1 MDTVKKKLKRQ
12 STGWEKI
19 FANCTSDKGLVSRTY
34 KKLSKS
40 NNKKTTQVKNEQR
53 ILKKIL
59 QKTIHWT
66 IRVVNIEKMLDII
79 SHQGN
84 VNQMRYYLTPTRMT
98 RVKLRQVLVR
108 I

>member
-12 STGWEKI
+12 STGQEKI

-53 ILKKIL
+53 IFFKIL

-84 VNQMRYYLTPTRMT
+84 VNQRSSEILLDTH
-98 RVKLRQVLVR
+98 
-108 I
+108 